1 MDSKEDGMPSKGH
14 DVSGK
19 RPGKFKDINQ
29 YMDARFFRDNNLDT
43 KYLGPLQKQLLEL
56 KKKRDKGIPPSK

>member
-1 MDSKEDGMPSKGH
+1 MDLKEDEMPNKKGH

-29 YMDARFFRDNNLDT
+29 YMDARFFRESKDYRT
-43 KYLGPLQKQLLEL
+43 PLQKKLAEL
-56 KKKRDKGIPPSK
+56 KNKKDTNGTPPSK